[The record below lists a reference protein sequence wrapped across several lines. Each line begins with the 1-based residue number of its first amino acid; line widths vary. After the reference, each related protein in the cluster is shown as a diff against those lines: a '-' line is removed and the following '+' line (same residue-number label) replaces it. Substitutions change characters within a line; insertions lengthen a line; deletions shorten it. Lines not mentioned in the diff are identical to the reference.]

1 MSEHCRC
8 YSREHSS
15 CPICS
20 PERNRILSNE
30 RRVKEAKKREERM
43 FNVKIMLKNI
53 VGEDSHLFKV
63 SPETKVSDL
72 LIDIKTKYPE
82 RFKNHKLVL
91 RVKKRRY
98 SNYPLKSSDSKWK
111 LDKYYD
117 SCHKCHINFSMTKR
131 KHHCRS
137 CGLIFCNDC
146 CSHNHKYLNGENGRT
161 CNDCLDLLVNYP
173 MLCEHKD
180 MKFYNLR
187 DGDEIYVLSDIRA
200 SMKKK
205 KSKKKRK
212 SKKKKK
218 SKKKFLK

>member
-8 YSREHSS
+8 YSREHST

-20 PERNRILSNE
+20 PGRNIMLSNE
-30 RRVKEAKKREERM
+30 RRVKEAKKKEERM
-43 FNVKIMLKNI
+43 FNIKIMLKSI

-72 LIDIKTKYPE
+72 LVDIKTTYPE
-82 RFKNHKLVL
+82 SFKNHKLVL

-98 SNYPLKSSDSKWK
+98 GNYPLKSSDSKWQLVK
-111 LDKYYD
+111 HYD
-117 SCHKCHINFSMTKR
+117 SCNKCHSKLSRPNQKY
-131 KHHCRS
+131 HCRS

-146 CSHNHKYLNGENGRT
+146 CSHNHKYLNGEYGRT
-161 CNDCLDLLVNYP
+161 CNDCLDLLVIYP

-180 MKFYNLR
+180 MKFYNLI

-205 KSKKKRK
+205 KSKKKKK
-212 SKKKKK
+212 SMKKKK
-218 SKKKFLK
+218 SKKKIYK